1 MLQGAIEAEV
11 DEFLVRLSHR
21 VNAQGR
27 REVVRNGYF
36 SGRQIQKRLPEWDL

>member
-1 MLQGAIEAEV
+1 MLLGAIEAEV
-11 DEFLVRLSHR
+11 DEFLVRLFHR

-36 SGRQIQKRLPEWDL
+36 PGRQIQKGLPDWGL